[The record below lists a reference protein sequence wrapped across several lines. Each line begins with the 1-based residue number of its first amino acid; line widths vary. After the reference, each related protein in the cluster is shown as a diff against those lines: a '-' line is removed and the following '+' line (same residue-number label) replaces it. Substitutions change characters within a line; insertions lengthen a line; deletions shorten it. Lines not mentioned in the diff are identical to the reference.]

1 MLDRKS
7 FVMTKKVFAAILLAQ
22 IALFS
27 FGQSLG
33 QSVPGARSSSS
44 GHDVEVA
51 IRFFDK
57 EIYTPSSTV
66 MIQLI
71 VRNNGLSPFRFRL
84 AENPVYNVDID
95 VRTAQG
101 TTLTDSEEFTN
112 SRQAVQPVFYR
123 EISLG
128 TREEYAVLLD
138 LDMFVEVDTAGV
150 YTISALFYPEL
161 NYISGQS
168 ALRSNELILSMIP
181 DFADADDVSERI
193 AQEGGLLLV
202 QEDLSPDE
210 VVRQTIVARMQD
222 DWNRFFLYM
231 DLEELYTEVPARRR
245 TFTALSAAE
254 QDERLDEFRETLMM
268 TNTDEQIADRPISY
282 QILSTYYTPTE
293 GVVVADQRFEYPD
306 FIEVRR
312 YTYQLERRDNVWE
325 ISGYT
330 VQNRGTEAP

>member
-7 FVMTKKVFAAILLAQ
+7 SIMTRKVFLAMVLVHV
-22 IALFS
+22 ALFS
-27 FGQSLG
+27 FGQSVG
-33 QSVPGARSSSS
+33 QSGRTGSSVQ
-44 GHDVEVA
+44 DIEVA

-66 MIQLI
+66 MVQLT
-71 VRNNGLSPFRFRL
+71 VRNNGLTPFRFRL

-101 TTLTDSEEFTN
+101 TTLTDSEEFSN

-128 TREEYAVLLD
+128 TREEYSILLD
-138 LDMFVEVDTAGV
+138 LDQFVVVDTPGV
-150 YTISALFYPEL
+150 YTISAEFYPEL

-168 ALRSNELILSMIP
+168 ALDSNELILSMIP
-181 DFADADDVSERI
+181 DFADADDVSDRI
-193 AQEGGLLLV
+193 TEEGGLLLV

-210 VVRQTIVARMQD
+210 VVRQTILARMQD
-222 DWNRFFLYM
+222 NWDRFFLYM

-245 TFTALSAAE
+245 TFTGLSAAE
-254 QDERLDEFRETLMM
+254 QELELAEFRETLQNS
-268 TNTDEQIADRPISY
+268 NTDEQIADRPISY

-293 GVVVADQRFEYPD
+293 GEVTAEQRYEYPD
-306 FIEVRR
+306 FVEVRR

-325 ISGYT
+325 ITGYT